1 MGLREQSR
9 KSNPAPRLD
18 LEHLG
23 FLLRVIADA
32 DIKGRELQ
40 VAVETVKI
48 LQEQHLQMEAIRED
62 DKKSYD
68 AFMESYK
75 GTIVKD

>member
-48 LQEQHLQMEAIRED
+48 LQEQHLQMEAIRD
-62 DKKSYD
+62 DDTRKFNTFVE
-68 AFMESYK
+68 AYK
-75 GTIVKD
+75 GTVIND

>member
-48 LQEQHLQMEAIRED
+48 LQEQHLQMEAIREE

>member
-62 DKKSYD
+62 YKKSYD

>member
-62 DKKSYD
+62 DKKSSD